1 MHDSRDS
8 LRIGR
13 RFVRGLLT
21 SLLLL
26 ALIAC
31 GGGNGTD
38 ENPLPTTYPPLG
50 GGGGGSGGGGGTGS
64 GGGGSGGGG
73 VPAELAGGVL
83 ATFQVGNEQFS
94 LWTDVSVTGQM
105 LVDAFAGAIAP
116 ITSVCADVQPGPG
129 QGGHN
134 APWNWSVRTTLTVSF
149 GTICFGCAAAW
160 STPTLAE
167 AGFLA
172 GPPYNC
178 RVGQGTRAMIWMQVV
193 LTDVQDYR

>member
-13 RFVRGLLT
+13 RFARGLLT

-31 GGGNGTD
+31 GGGNGTAED
-38 ENPLPTTYPPLG
+38 PLPTTYPPLG

-105 LVDAFAGAIAP
+105 LVDAFAGTIPPSRTYAR
-116 ITSVCADVQPGPG
+116 TSGRVPAKAG
-129 QGGHN
+129 
-134 APWNWSVRTTLTVSF
+134 TTRR
-149 GTICFGCAAAW
+149 G
-160 STPTLAE
+160 
-167 AGFLA
+167 
-172 GPPYNC
+172 
-178 RVGQGTRAMIWMQVV
+178 VGRYTRG
-193 LTDVQDYR
+193 